1 MVDRQVVI
9 TLSDG
14 KQLKSDLRT
23 KMTNDTS
30 ADMLKNEAISGV
42 NRLIG
47 SNLTI
52 NQDQV
57 NIQTVID
64 DAVADDYPNS
74 SKYEYHNWGYWI
86 EARDLARQD
95 TLLSGRSELRVKGP
109 GNDPDFVVN
118 GKITNFT
125 PELVPSDEGTA
136 PTAVT
141 VSITY
146 DVLDAYNHNKDE

>member
-14 KQLKSDLRT
+14 QKLKSDLRI
-23 KMTNDTS
+23 KLSNDTS
-30 ADMLKNEAISGV
+30 ADMLKNEAVSGV

-57 NIQTVID
+57 TIQTVID

-74 SKYEYHNWGYWI
+74 SKYNNHNWGYWI
-86 EARDLARQD
+86 EARNLARKD

-125 PELVPSDEGTA
+125 PELIPNDSGTA
-136 PTAVT
+136 PTLLT
-141 VSITY
+141 
-146 DVLDAYNHNKDE
+146 